1 MGFMEFLQEASK
13 NDLIDIII
21 SLQSQLGEEITE
33 ERFARKNKWPLV
45 QTFISLED
53 SVHCGH
59 APNVPDIG
67 VVRTLKEFFRRC
79 QNDTETFKEY
89 LDNVKKLATEAGLR
103 ECERLFD
110 RYVVARVLAGVSD
123 SSLRDDVLSKSKDPK
138 LKDLEEICNYQTES
152 PDTSTPLY
160 ETTLE
165 KGSTQELEA
174 TTITTVQ
181 QTEITDPI
189 VDTAT
194 ASSWS
199 GKNDGNAFDL
209 LLQRNVP
216 HIWEKIFLSLD
227 YASFRNCLRLSHK
240 LSSVLQD
247 LKSKSTFIDPWLNNS
262 SLKRNVWKSGMNIVN
277 WTAGSGEVAFVE
289 RNGSSKILHL
299 IDAAGKM
306 KSGRLRFR
314 EGPNST
320 KNVFFGLELAWKLV
334 LGSNVFFFQEIFNKQ
349 T

>member
-45 QTFISLED
+45 QIFISLED

-59 APNVPDIG
+59 PPNVPDIE

-79 QNDTETFKEY
+79 QNDNETFKEY
-89 LDNVKKLATEAGLR
+89 IDNVKKLASEAGLNK
-103 ECERLFD
+103 CERLFD
-110 RYVVARVLAGVSD
+110 RYVVARVLAGVTD
-123 SSLRDDVLSKSKDPK
+123 SGLRYEILSKSKDPN
-138 LKDLEEICNYQTES
+138 LKDLEEISNTRETE
-152 PDTSTPLY
+152 TS
-160 ETTLE
+160 
-165 KGSTQELEA
+165 
-174 TTITTVQ
+174 
-181 QTEITDPI
+181 TEITNPI
-189 VDTAT
+189 VDIAT
-194 ASSWS
+194 ASSGS

-240 LSSVLQD
+240 FKNVLEG
-247 LKSKSTFIDPWLNNS
+247 LKSQSIFIDPWLNNN
-262 SLKRNVWKSGMNIVN
+262 SLSRNVWKSSMNIVN

-289 RNGSSKILHL
+289 KNGSSKILHL
-299 IDAAGKM
+299 IDATGKM

-320 KNVFFGLELAWKLV
+320 KNIFFGLELV
-334 LGSNVFFFQEIFNKQ
+334 FSNYSK
-349 T
+349 